1 MTATLKASI
10 RDSKAA
16 RWGALGIVA
25 FTMLAA
31 YFFTDVMSPLKTM
44 LETQKGWDSSDYG
57 FFTSAYGWFN
67 VFLLMLFFG
76 GLILDKVGVRLTGIG
91 SSALMVVGAVVKY
104 VAISSTTL
112 GSTQIFGINGQVM
125 VAALGYATFAV
136 GAEVSGITVTKVI
149 VKWFKGHEMALAM
162 GVQVALARV
171 GTAMALIITVPF
183 AKTFHESVSAPILF
197 GASLL
202 CIGML
207 AFIIYGFMDKKLEKE
222 KGAEQEDAEEGFKMS
237 DIKLILTN
245 KGFWLIAVLCVMFYS
260 CVFPFLKYATDLM
273 VNKFHVEY
281 ELAGLIPGILPFGT
295 ILLTPLFGGIY
306 DKKGKGATIMIIG
319 ACILLFVHLIF
330 TIPFLNNW
338 ILAVVLM
345 ILLGIGFSLVPS
357 AMWPSVAKIIPEKQ
371 LGTAYS
377 LIFLIQNIGLMGVP
391 FLVGKVLENFC
402 KIPTADGSPAY
413 DYTLVMAIF
422 SIFALISIFV
432 AFALKREDK
441 KKGYGLEQ
449 KNAVED

>member
-1 MTATLKASI
+1 MTNTLKASI

-25 FTMLAA
+25 FTMMAA
-31 YFFTDVMSPLKTM
+31 YFFTDVMAPLKTM
-44 LETQKGWDSSDYG
+44 LETQQGWDSSDYG

-76 GLILDKVGVRLTGIG
+76 GLILDKVGVRLTGVG
-91 SSALMVVGAVVKY
+91 SSALMVIGAVVKY
-104 VAISSTTL
+104 FAISSETL
-112 GSTQIFGINGQVM
+112 GSTQILGINGQVLI
-125 VAALGYATFAV
+125 AALGYATFAV
-136 GAEVSGITVTKVI
+136 GAEVTGITVTKVI
-149 VKWFKGHEMALAM
+149 VKWFKGHEMAMAM
-162 GVQVALARV
+162 GVQVSLARI
-171 GTAMALIITVPF
+171 GTGMALVFTVPF
-183 AKTFHESVSAPILF
+183 ANAFHSVAAPILL

-202 CIGML
+202 CIGMVS
-207 AFIIYGFMDKKLEKE
+207 FIIYGVMDKKLEKE
-222 KGAEQEDAEEGFKMS
+222 KGAVDAEAEEGFKIS
-237 DIKLILTN
+237 DVKMILTN

-281 ELAGLIPGILPFGT
+281 ELAGIIPGLVPFGT
-295 ILLTPLFGGIY
+295 ILLTPLFGSIY

-338 ILAVVLM
+338 MLAVALM

-391 FLVGKVLENFC
+391 FMVGKVLENYC

-422 SIFALISIFV
+422 SGFALISIFV
-432 AFALKREDK
+432 AFELKREDK